1 MSFWTVWL
9 VIVVLLTIVEA
20 MTVNLVTIW
29 FVISGVLAMFI
40 SFFISDLVSQFAVF
54 VLGGILL
61 MLLTKPFLEE
71 FKKAKDESVNLER
84 IIGMTGIVTKEIKKN
99 VIGEV
104 KVDGKLWSAVSD
116 KRITVNSEIKVEEI
130 NGVKL
135 LVSKIPKNK
144 KKK

>member
-1 MSFWTVWL
+1 MSFWAVWL

-29 FVISGVLAMFI
+29 FVISGVLAMFV